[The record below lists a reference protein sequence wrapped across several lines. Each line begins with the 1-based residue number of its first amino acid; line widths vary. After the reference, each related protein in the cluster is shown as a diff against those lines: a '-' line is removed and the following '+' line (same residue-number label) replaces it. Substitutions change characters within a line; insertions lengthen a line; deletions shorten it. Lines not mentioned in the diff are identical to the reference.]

1 MGSEMLLY
9 GYGIICLSMIL
20 FNLIY
25 GLIIRGSENRLFR
38 RSSRLEDLA
47 ETQLYRLRDGQPL
60 EKGHIK
66 KLQRK
71 LSRVGNLMAFDRVL
85 DRYFADGGETTVRD
99 YLAQIQPVILYLAVV
114 YRKRENLQAAYF
126 VYFLNRH
133 KLNKYMQVDTVQNIL
148 VDYMKKESLYCRVNA
163 LKALCAFG
171 SPEHILEA
179 VTLQDQSTSFLHEK
193 ILTECLL
200 IYEGDNSRLIRL
212 LWEQLDQFSVRTQR
226 AILDYIRFKTGD
238 YRAEMFR
245 IMIDSR
251 QDRELRF
258 SAIRYFGRYAYA
270 PAKEKLLAFL
280 ADDDPQNWAYA
291 AISASSLARYPG
303 EDVVNALVQAMHNSN
318 WYIRYNAASSL
329 DAHGLRYSDLIDL
342 VGGRDRYAREMIM
355 YRLESR
361 RMEKAAQP
369 KEERKEAAMV

>member
-148 VDYMKKESLYCRVNA
+148 VDYMKTSMC
-163 LKALCAFG
+163 
-171 SPEHILEA
+171 SP
-179 VTLQDQSTSFLHEK
+179 
-193 ILTECLL
+193 
-200 IYEGDNSRLIRL
+200 
-212 LWEQLDQFSVRTQR
+212 
-226 AILDYIRFKTGD
+226 
-238 YRAEMFR
+238 
-245 IMIDSR
+245 
-251 QDRELRF
+251 
-258 SAIRYFGRYAYA
+258 
-270 PAKEKLLAFL
+270 
-280 ADDDPQNWAYA
+280 
-291 AISASSLARYPG
+291 
-303 EDVVNALVQAMHNSN
+303 
-318 WYIRYNAASSL
+318 
-329 DAHGLRYSDLIDL
+329 
-342 VGGRDRYAREMIM
+342 
-355 YRLESR
+355 
-361 RMEKAAQP
+361 
-369 KEERKEAAMV
+369 